1 MDWLP
6 IIRVAICFVVLC
18 LASYSDWRTRMASD
32 AYWAILGGMGLL
44 FLGYQIITAGVD
56 PLYLLFLVPIGWFFF
71 DLLVDRDGLFEG
83 GINVVPVVLYIAS
96 VACVGVVLFKFWN
109 QAYFWEL
116 ASIPLMFLIYY
127 LLYIVDIIKGGA
139 DAKSLIAISLLVPVY
154 PIIGPFP
161 LVALPTAMAQYIMPF
176 SLLVL
181 FYGALITLV
190 IPVYYLIYN
199 MVKGDRKF
207 PTMLFGVRMDTE
219 EAKKKFVWPMEYLD
233 GDEVKIS
240 SLPRGPE
247 SAEEHYAAL
256 ESKGLT
262 RIWVT
267 PKIPMLIPITA
278 GIVIATILGNVIFTV
293 F

>member
-6 IIRVAICFVVLC
+6 IISVAICFVVLC
-18 LASYSDWRTRMASD
+18 LASYSDWLTRMASD
-32 AYWAILGGMGLL
+32 VYWAILGGAGLA
-44 FLGYQIITAGVD
+44 FLGYRIITAGVD
-56 PLYLLFLVPIGWFFF
+56 PLYLLFLLPIGWFFF

-83 GINVVPVVLYIAS
+83 GVNLLPVALYIAS
-96 VACVGVVLFKFWN
+96 AVCVGVLVFKFWN
-109 QAYFWEL
+109 QTYFWEL
-116 ASIPLMFLIYY
+116 ASIPLMFLLYY
-127 LLYIVDIIKGGA
+127 VLYIVDIVKGGA
-139 DAKSLIAISLLVPVY
+139 DAKALIAISLLVPTY
-154 PIIGPFP
+154 PLIGPFP
-161 LVALPTAMAQYIMPF
+161 LVALPTQMAQYIMPF

-190 IPVYYLIYN
+190 IPVYYLFYN
-199 MVKGDRKF
+199 LAKGDRRF
-207 PTMLFGVRMDTE
+207 PTMLFGLRMDTQ
-219 EAKKKFVWPMEYLD
+219 EAKNKFVWPMEYVE

-240 SLPRGPE
+240 SLPRGTDSPE
-247 SAEEHYAAL
+247 EQYAAL

-278 GIVIATILGNVIFTV
+278 GVVIATILGNVIFSV